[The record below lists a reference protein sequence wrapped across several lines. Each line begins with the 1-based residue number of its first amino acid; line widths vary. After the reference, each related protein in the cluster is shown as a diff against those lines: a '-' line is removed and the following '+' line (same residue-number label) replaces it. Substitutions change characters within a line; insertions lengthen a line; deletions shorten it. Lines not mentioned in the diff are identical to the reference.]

1 MTQFRRDAVRIVVPA
16 SSANLGP
23 GFDAIG
29 LGLDVWDEY
38 TAMVSDDAGWLIE
51 VEGEGAGEVPLDAS
65 HLVARAMALVF
76 TSVGAEP
83 RGLVLRCRNAIP
95 HGRGIGS
102 SAAAIVGGLALARA
116 LLVDGRDRI
125 SDDDLLQLAM
135 QMESHPDNISASLFG
150 GLTLSWVDDDGHAS
164 SVVLPVHPDVRT
176 VLVIPGDAVPTEAA
190 RAALPTHIP
199 MADAVYN
206 ISRAAILGHALTQ
219 RPDLLLEATRD
230 RLHQEPRRAM
240 YPQSLALVE
249 ALQTAGVAAAISG
262 AGPTVLVFATASTV
276 DVVRDLAPANWQVEP
291 TAVAARGT
299 HEVEIH
305 PAS

>member
-1 MTQFRRDAVRIVVPA
+1 MQFRRDAVRIVVPA

-51 VEGEGAGEVPLDAS
+51 VEGEGAGDVPLDAS

-76 TSVGAEP
+76 ASVGVEP

-116 LLVDGRDRI
+116 LLVDGSDRL

-150 GLTLSWVDDDGHAS
+150 GLTLSWVDDAGHAS
-164 SVVLPVHPDVRT
+164 SVVLPVHPDVQP
-176 VLVIPGDAVPTEAA
+176 VLVIPGEAVPTEAA

-199 MADAVYN
+199 MADAVFN

-219 RPDLLLEATRD
+219 RPDLLVDATLD

-249 ALQTAGVAAAISG
+249 ALQGAGVAAAISG
-262 AGPTVLVFATASTV
+262 AGPTVLVFATAATV
-276 DVVRDLAPANWQVEP
+276 DVVRDLAPETWLVQP
-291 TAVAARGT
+291 TAVAARGA
-299 HEVEIH
+299 HEVPIH
-305 PAS
+305 AAR